1 MNTSSLR
8 EERFDVRTTREQKK
22 LLKRAADLQGRSL
35 TDFVLMSAQE
45 AAQRTIEERTILRV
59 SERDREV
66 LIAALLNPPAPH
78 ARFVKAAERH
88 RQLTR

>member
-45 AAQRTIEERTILRV
+45 AAQRTIEDRTILRL

-66 LIAALLNPPAPH
+66 LIAALLNPPAPN
-78 ARFVKAAERH
+78 ARLVKAAERH